1 MQEAGRIMAGGGRL
15 REFELTIATRT
26 GDRRDTLA
34 WVEWIDV
41 GGEPCV
47 VGYHLDITDRK
58 RAEQELR
65 RLNAELEQRVT
76 ERDALLAREHAAR
89 ADAEEALRLRDEFL
103 ATASHELKTPL
114 TSFHLLYQSMEQ
126 YIRRNPESPDPD
138 RLLHHLAVGD
148 RQLKRLIRLS
158 NDLLD
163 IARLSGG
170 GLMVERVE
178 ADLVEIVHEA
188 VSVVVT
194 GSVLGP
200 DMIRVE
206 APSLLQGRWDRLRLE
221 QVIVNLLT
229 NAVKFG
235 ERNPIEVT
243 IERCGDLARI
253 EVRDKGIGIPPEDH
267 ERIFGR
273 VERAVPA
280 EHYGGLGIGLY
291 IAEQIVHAHGGTISV
306 ESAPGE
312 GSTFTVELPLQ
323 ESPGAGQ

>member
-1 MQEAGRIMAGGGRL
+1 
-15 REFELTIATRT
+15 
-26 GDRRDTLA
+26 
-34 WVEWIDV
+34 
-41 GGEPCV
+41 
-47 VGYHLDITDRK
+47 
-58 RAEQELR
+58 
-65 RLNAELEQRVT
+65 
-76 ERDALLAREHAAR
+76 
-89 ADAEEALRLRDEFL
+89 
-103 ATASHELKTPL
+103 
-114 TSFHLLYQSMEQ
+114 
-126 YIRRNPESPDPD
+126 
-138 RLLHHLAVGD
+138 
-148 RQLKRLIRLS
+148 
-158 NDLLD
+158 
-163 IARLSGG
+163 
-170 GLMVERVE
+170 MVERVE

-206 APSLLQGRWDRLRLE
+206 APALLQGRWDRLRLE